1 MAVLGNV
8 GDDVEGG
15 NGELELRV
23 ARDEEAADGRR
34 QRRRRRIGEGLVE
47 MNWGLELGQL
57 VG

>member
-15 NGELELRV
+15 NGELELRA

-47 MNWGLELGQL
+47 MNWGLELRQL

>member
-34 QRRRRRIGEGLVE
+34 Q
-47 MNWGLELGQL
+47 
-57 VG
+57 